1 MTEKSHPVDR
11 IVGRNVRIMRGLRGL
26 SQTALGDRVGVTFQ
40 QIQKYEKGSN
50 RISASRLFEIAKVLD
65 TDVKWFFEDS
75 PLPASDD
82 SDFAVPITEIL
93 GTKLDLMIMQKLFE
107 IEDIPVKRRLLAL
120 IDALADSRD
129 AAPADT
135 RDEAAMGDAAH

>member
-1 MTEKSHPVDR
+1 MTENSHPVDR
-11 IVGRNVRIMRGLRGL
+11 IVGRNVRIMRGLKGL
-26 SQTALGDRVGVTFQ
+26 SQTALGDQVGVTFQ

-65 TDVKWFFEDS
+65 TDVKWFFEDG

-82 SDFAVPITEIL
+82 NDFAVPITEIL

-107 IEDIPVKRRLLAL
+107 IDDIPVKRRLLAL
-120 IDALADSRD
+120 IDALAESQGASHAKKREET
-129 AAPADT
+129 AMS
-135 RDEAAMGDAAH
+135 EAAH